1 MNANS
6 QKRLLSCPFDY
17 IVHSACFV
25 YLDACLLGSLESNSF
40 KPNYWPPQWPLL
52 ITVQCPKETDINS
65 SEKTVPLAST
75 SRPDLASLTTPSD
88 EINQIPEFGIIEFT
102 TETET
107 PNSTEILIQQSSS
120 ISTVSKMLSI
130 TTNQNQEIETL
141 QTMENI
147 ATTNTPVESPE
158 LLLVTPSS
166 TVLETSTDVID
177 FDQNFSDNSAPD
189 LETTIQN
196 QEIKTTTPS
205 DEIDL
210 IPEFGIIE
218 FTTETETPNST
229 EILIQQ
235 SSTISTVSKMI
246 SITTIQNQE
255 IETLQ
260 TTENIVTTD
269 TPVESPEL
277 LLVIPSSTVL
287 ETSTSTD
294 VIDFDKIFNDSSAP
308 DPETTIQNQEI
319 ETLETMENIVT
330 TNTPVASPELL
341 LVTPSSKV
349 LETSTS
355 TDVIDFDKNFNNN
368 SAPDPETTIQNQEIK
383 TLQTTENIVTTNTP
397 VETPELLLVTPNLTV
412 LETLPS
418 IDVIDFDENFNDN
431 LAPDPEAF
439 SVFLDVLFD
448 QFNESGSSST
458 PKFTDIL
465 FATLN
470 ETLEK
475 VPKEDNFASLLF
487 ANLPSKEV

>member
-6 QKRLLSCPFDY
+6 QKRHLSCPFDY

-141 QTMENI
+141 QTMESI
-147 ATTNTPVESPE
+147 ATTNTPVE
-158 LLLVTPSS
+158 
-166 TVLETSTDVID
+166 
-177 FDQNFSDNSAPD
+177 
-189 LETTIQN
+189 
-196 QEIKTTTPS
+196 
-205 DEIDL
+205 
-210 IPEFGIIE
+210 
-218 FTTETETPNST
+218 
-229 EILIQQ
+229 
-235 SSTISTVSKMI
+235 
-246 SITTIQNQE
+246 
-255 IETLQ
+255 
-260 TTENIVTTD
+260 
-269 TPVESPEL
+269 
-277 LLVIPSSTVL
+277 
-287 ETSTSTD
+287 
-294 VIDFDKIFNDSSAP
+294 
-308 DPETTIQNQEI
+308 
-319 ETLETMENIVT
+319 
-330 TNTPVASPELL
+330 SPELL